1 MPLLTLLVTLPIVIM
16 ADKAAAQVASD
27 ETAIRNI
34 IQLEND
40 TWNKGDAVGVVL
52 DDKGSFHTRLLQVF
66 AKENGQWKV
75 VTYHNV
81 DVKPGTP
88 LPEILRGM

>member
-1 MPLLTLLVTLPIVIM
+1 VIFEGIFKNTTVKQDIVSLRFIRPDVAIVETLTTVSGVKQAPP
-16 ADKAAAQVASD
+16 
-27 ETAIRNI
+27 
-34 IQLEND
+34 
-40 TWNKGDAVGVVL
+40 GVVL